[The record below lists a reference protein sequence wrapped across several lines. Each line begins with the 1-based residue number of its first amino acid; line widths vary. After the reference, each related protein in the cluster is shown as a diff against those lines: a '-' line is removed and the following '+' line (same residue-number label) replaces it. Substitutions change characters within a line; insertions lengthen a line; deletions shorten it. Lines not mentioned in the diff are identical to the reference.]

1 MRTFLKSWLVL
12 SLVLLASC
20 ASSTTMQLPP
30 DFAQLL
36 HRADFRATTS
46 DDAVL
51 QVHEV
56 LDPTVKS
63 EPKFWIDAL
72 RSDFVGQRGY
82 VETGAG
88 EVTDGEGALGQWV
101 EFSGG
106 LRGEKVGYLV
116 AVWVRSG
123 GLFGL
128 GAARLRVVE
137 FGGREA
143 VYGARVEAVKK
154 ALATVRG

>member
-1 MRTFLKSWLVL
+1 MASFLKSWLLL
-12 SLVLLASC
+12 SLLLLAGC
-20 ASSTTMQLPP
+20 ATTMELPSDFSQLRHS
-30 DFAQLL
+30 AN
-36 HRADFRATTS
+36 FRATTS

-51 QVHEV
+51 QVQEV
-56 LDPTVKS
+56 LDPTMKS

-101 EFSGG
+101 EFSGV

-116 AVWVRSG
+116 AVWVRRG

-128 GAARLRVVE
+128 GKARLRVVE

-154 ALATVRG
+154 ALTTVRR

>member
-1 MRTFLKSWLVL
+1 MGTFLKSWLVL
-12 SLVLLASC
+12 SLVLLAGC
-20 ASSTTMQLPP
+20 ATTMELPSDFSQLRHS
-30 DFAQLL
+30 AN
-36 HRADFRATTS
+36 FRATTS

-51 QVHEV
+51 QVQEV
-56 LDPTVKS
+56 LDPTMKS

-88 EVTDGEGALGQWV
+88 EVTDGEGAVGQWV

-116 AVWVRSG
+116 AVWVRRG

-128 GAARLRVVE
+128 GKARLRVVE

-143 VYGARVEAVKK
+143 VYGVRVEAVKK

>member
-1 MRTFLKSWLVL
+1 MGTFLKSWLLL
-12 SLVLLASC
+12 SLVLLAGC
-20 ASSTTMQLPP
+20 ATTMELPP

-36 HRADFRATTS
+36 GRAEFRATTS

-51 QVHEV
+51 QVREV

-88 EVTDGEGALGQWV
+88 EVTDGDGALGQWV
-101 EFSGG
+101 EFSGV

-128 GAARLRVVE
+128 GSARLRVVE

>member
-20 ASSTTMQLPP
+20 ASTTMELPP

-51 QVHEV
+51 QIREV

-63 EPKFWIDAL
+63 DAKFWIDAL

-88 EVTDGEGALGQWV
+88 EVTDGEGAVGQWV
-101 EFSGG
+101 EFAGG

-116 AVWVRSG
+116 AVWVRRG